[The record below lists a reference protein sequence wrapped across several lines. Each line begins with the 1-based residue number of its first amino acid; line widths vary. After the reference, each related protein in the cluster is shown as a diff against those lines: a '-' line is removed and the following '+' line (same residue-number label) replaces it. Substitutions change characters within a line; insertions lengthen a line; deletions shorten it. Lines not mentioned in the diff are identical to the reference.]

1 MIPYWRMNFTE
12 FEISKTDIANT
23 ITTVLKCSRSSHSR
37 SVPTARAIYE
47 LNG

>member
-1 MIPYWRMNFTE
+1 MNFTE

-23 ITTVLKCSRSSHSR
+23 LTTVLKCSRSLHAC

-47 LNG
+47 LDG